1 MPNSG
6 GTANTKPD
14 VYWLDAALQ
23 EGRLY
28 AVEKEDRPPGCLFEF
43 NYQWDGDAAEV
54 DEDWFLQYRRSA
66 TRVCNGTAYIRDET
80 GMYIADNDWQRLT
93 RPCLS
98 LPMKGGTVCHAH
110 GAKIPVVIAAA
121 QRRLAEASEVAALR
135 LIGLTGV
142 RDEENVR
149 VRPQDR
155 IAAIGSVLDRVGIK
169 GGVEV
174 DVKAT
179 GFQKV
184 LTDLFGTEEEADDA
198 KD

>member
-14 VYWLDAALQ
+14 VDWLDKELAA
-23 EGRLY
+23 ERLY
-28 AVEKEDRPPGCLFEF
+28 AVEKEDRPADVLFEF
-43 NYQWDGDAAEV
+43 NYQWDGYAGEL
-54 DEDWFLQYRRSA
+54 DEDWFENFRRSERKC
-66 TRVCNGTAYIRDET
+66 TGTAYIRDET

-98 LPMKGGTVCHAH
+98 LPMKGGPVCHAH
-110 GAKIPVVIAAA
+110 GAKIPQVVAAA

-155 IAAIGSVLDRVGIK
+155 IAAIGSVLDRAGVK

-184 LTDLFGTEEEADDA
+184 LADLFGAEEPDA
-198 KD
+198 QDS